1 MGDSQFLKNPLLGKT
16 VRVSLPASV
25 ANDIDAFKKGIGNLM
40 EKLGCGKCFSG
51 ADCRFSTIK
60 DWVID
65 ENLSVSHYGR
75 FSDADPEGSP
85 ARSNTEAVVTMS
97 AKASYDISLV
107 FRAIDK
113 IAKIGGHPCH
123 SGRDILFQRELR
135 YMVDEKANIFRNG
148 NPIAELQQF

>member
-1 MGDSQFLKNPLLGKT
+1 MSDSQFLKNPLLGKT

-65 ENLSVSHYGR
+65 EKLSVSHHRR
-75 FSDADPEGSP
+75 FPDADPEGSP
-85 ARSNTEAVVTMS
+85 ADVSPEAVVTMS
-97 AKASYDISLV
+97 AKASYDIKLV

-123 SGRDILFQRELR
+123 SGRDVLFQQELR
-135 YMVDEKANIFRNG
+135 YMVDESVNILRYG
-148 NPIAELQQF
+148 NAIA